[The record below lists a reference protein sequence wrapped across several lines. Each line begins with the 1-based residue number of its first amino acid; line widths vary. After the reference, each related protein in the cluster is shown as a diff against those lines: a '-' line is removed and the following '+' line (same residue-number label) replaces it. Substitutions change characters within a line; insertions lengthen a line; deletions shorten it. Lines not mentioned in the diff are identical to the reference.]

1 VQLSA
6 PKGTLPHRTVGWVW
20 VALMFVVCV
29 SSFFIHDIRMW
40 GPWSP
45 IHLLS
50 IYVLIILP
58 LAVLA
63 ARRHAVERHR
73 RRMLGLFLGALVIA
87 GAFTFWPG
95 RIMHAVV
102 LGVER
107 VLVDAGGW
115 GANER
120 KRIAPSDR
128 LSKLTSQP
136 QARSAVMSNPA
147 ITGRLKLT
155 FTATITAASVLILSG
170 TSSRADRRHASIKR
184 LRPTIGTNCFRHLLP
199 EGGIPPRVGTR
210 FL

>member
-1 VQLSA
+1 MTLAPLLDAAPQIQVHAFAAIAAFGLGLVQLSA
-6 PKGTLPHRTVGWVW
+6 PKGTLPHRAVGWVW

-63 ARRHAVERHR
+63 ARHHIVERHR
-73 RRMLGLFLGALVIA
+73 KRMLGLFLGALAVA

-102 LGVER
+102 FG
-107 VLVDAGGW
+107 
-115 GANER
+115 
-120 KRIAPSDR
+120 S
-128 LSKLTSQP
+128 
-136 QARSAVMSNPA
+136 
-147 ITGRLKLT
+147 
-155 FTATITAASVLILSG
+155 
-170 TSSRADRRHASIKR
+170 
-184 LRPTIGTNCFRHLLP
+184 
-199 EGGIPPRVGTR
+199 
-210 FL
+210 

>member
-1 VQLSA
+1 MTLAPLLDAAPQIQVHAFAAIAAFGLGLVQLSA
-6 PKGTLPHRTVGWVW
+6 PKGTLPHRTVCWVW

-63 ARRHAVERHR
+63 ARRHVVERHR
-73 RRMLGLFLGALVIA
+73 SRMLGLFLGALVIA

-102 LGVER
+102 FG
-107 VLVDAGGW
+107 
-115 GANER
+115 
-120 KRIAPSDR
+120 S
-128 LSKLTSQP
+128 
-136 QARSAVMSNPA
+136 
-147 ITGRLKLT
+147 
-155 FTATITAASVLILSG
+155 
-170 TSSRADRRHASIKR
+170 
-184 LRPTIGTNCFRHLLP
+184 
-199 EGGIPPRVGTR
+199 
-210 FL
+210 